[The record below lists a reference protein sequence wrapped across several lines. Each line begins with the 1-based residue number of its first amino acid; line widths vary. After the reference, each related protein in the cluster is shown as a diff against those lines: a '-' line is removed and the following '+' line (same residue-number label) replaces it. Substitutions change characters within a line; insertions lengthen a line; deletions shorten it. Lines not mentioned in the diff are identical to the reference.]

1 MLLTFYWYNFIG
13 VLRDTGDDIAIPAG
27 YKLSGSQN
35 QPYQHVL
42 EILKTMQPV
51 SDEYL
56 EEEVD
61 DYEQTNVS
69 QFACHI
75 SC

>member
-1 MLLTFYWYNFIG
+1 MQ
-13 VLRDTGDDIAIPAG
+13 IPAT
-27 YKLSGSQN
+27 YKLSLSQN

-42 EILKTMQPV
+42 KILTTMQPV

>member
-1 MLLTFYWYNFIG
+1 MLLNFYWYNFIG
-13 VLRDTGDDIAIPAG
+13 VLRDTGDDMPIPAT
-27 YKLSGSQN
+27 YKLSASA
-35 QPYQHVL
+35 
-42 EILKTMQPV
+42 MQPV

-69 QFACHI
+69 QFACHT
-75 SC
+75 SR